1 MSDQVQETNLE
12 EDEILEDVVADQE
25 IDIDE
30 SDDSIDEAK
39 KASMGDASEIPDP
52 VGNQHPKLKGAHSD
66 PMPKLD
72 AKMPKTK
79 IGMIDAAIQHM
90 KSSKKVDVASMIN
103 AMMNHNKEGYGKV
116 MSSVHN
122 KKKTNEDVD
131 NEQPT
136 LAEVIKV
143 SKEDIDVSED
153 IKAMFGTEDLSED
166 FRDKATTIFESAV
179 LAKVNEV
186 LESATVDMNAEIEM
200 ERATAREDMENKL
213 DDYLD
218 YVVNEWVKDN
228 ELAIEKGIRSEI
240 VENFMVGLRNLFTEN
255 YIDIP
260 EDKVDIVDEMAAKV
274 EEQEQAVNEEIEKN
288 IALQKEL
295 NSLKMSVAI
304 DEVSEGLTDTQKE
317 KFVSLAEGVDY
328 SDDSYTEKLAV
339 IKENYFPQ
347 EGVVE
352 SNDVSDEE
360 PLENLEE
367 ETKVNGSMAGYM
379 SAISRSIKK

>member
-1 MSDQVQETNLE
+1 
-12 EDEILEDVVADQE
+12 
-25 IDIDE
+25 
-30 SDDSIDEAK
+30 
-39 KASMGDASEIPDP
+39 
-52 VGNQHPKLKGAHSD
+52 
-66 PMPKLD
+66 
-72 AKMPKTK
+72 
-79 IGMIDAAIQHM
+79 
-90 KSSKKVDVASMIN
+90 
-103 AMMNHNKEGYGKV
+103 
-116 MSSVHN
+116 
-122 KKKTNEDVD
+122 
-131 NEQPT
+131 
-136 LAEVIKV
+136 
-143 SKEDIDVSED
+143 
-153 IKAMFGTEDLSED
+153 
-166 FRDKATTIFESAV
+166 
-179 LAKVNEV
+179 
-186 LESATVDMNAEIEM
+186 
-200 ERATAREDMENKL
+200 
-213 DDYLD
+213 
-218 YVVNEWVKDN
+218 
-228 ELAIEKGIRSEI
+228 
-240 VENFMVGLRNLFTEN
+240 MVGLRNLFTEN

-317 KFVSLAEGVDY
+317 KFISLAEGVDY

-347 EGVVE
+347 EEVVE